1 MSCSCPTPET
11 DAEKQDLFDIST
23 RKVYLAPDI
32 TIGAVS
38 SYLTFSPLPL
48 TQLSF
53 SFLIR

>member
-11 DAEKQDLFDIST
+11 DAEKQDLFDLST

-38 SYLTFSPLPL
+38 SYLTFSPLPP

-53 SFLIR
+53 NFLIR